1 VKKYYPDAATTGV
14 KIKMLWGQPSNTRR
28 GAEAAL
34 VKAALAKAGFDA
46 DMTPTA
52 GWSAHIQEVQYDA
65 QFYAWSKTAVTQS
78 GNFGSYK
85 STESQTGYDN
95 AKVDDIVSSLETDV
109 LTQAQIYDKYV
120 QLENILIDDAVSLP
134 IFQWPGVI
142 AYNSALKGM
151 DPAPLSPTFLWNVW
165 DWHF

>member
-1 VKKYYPDAATTGV
+1 MVSDVIEEEGPLGGEGGTIGA
-14 KIKMLWGQPSNTRR
+14 
-28 GAEAAL
+28 AEAAL
-34 VKAALAKAGFDA
+34 VKAELAKGGFDA

-52 GWSAHIQEVQYDA
+52 SWSSFITDVKYDA